1 MTKITIPIVSAL
13 EPGGTLVEFV
23 ANLSHVYSAIN
34 KIPDAVNLT
43 IQDENPEAPPDQK
56 LVLDQDIILDI
67 LAATGDIEN
76 YLFGIRQPSAS
87 ASLKVPGGVPL
98 REFILY
104 NTNPIAANLRD
115 FSQWYS
121 NNADVWLN
129 DATDEIIY
137 YNNPNPSGGPI
148 LKASE
153 AEIIRQLDPNAN
165 DSELPQTYTFLT
177 IAEVQEV
184 VKPGGVPDP
193 NWVKL

>member
-1 MTKITIPIVSAL
+1 MAVITIPKETAEV
-13 EPGGTLVEFV
+13 GGNLFDLVYNGSVLNSEV
-23 ANLSHVYSAIN
+23 ADIIAGTNRIIDDTNASPS
-34 KIPDAVNLT
+34 
-43 IQDENPEAPPDQK
+43 QK
-56 LVLDQDIILDI
+56 LVIDEAGILDI
-67 LAATGDIEN
+67 LAEGGDIEN

-87 ASLKVPGGVPL
+87 ASLKVPEGVPL

-104 NTNPIAANLRD
+104 NTDPVAANLRN

-129 DATDEIIY
+129 EVSDEIIY

-153 AEIIRQLDPNAN
+153 ADIIRNIDTDNY
-165 DSELPQTYTFLT
+165 SFLT
-177 IAEVQEV
+177 VAEVQTIV
-184 VKPGGVPDP
+184 LDP